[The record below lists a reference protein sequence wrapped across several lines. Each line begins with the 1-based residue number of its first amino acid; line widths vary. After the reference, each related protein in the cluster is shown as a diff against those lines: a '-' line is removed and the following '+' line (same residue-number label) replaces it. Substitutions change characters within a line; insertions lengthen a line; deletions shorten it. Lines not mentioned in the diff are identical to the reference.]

1 MGLSEYDWTPTSRED
16 APSMYLYE
24 LVNWLT
30 TVVDSLVVKQEYKDG
45 AYKNAVDY
53 LESCFMVRHIYLV

>member
-1 MGLSEYDWTPTSRED
+1 
-16 APSMYLYE
+16 MYLYE